1 MTSSNWTDSEIA
13 FLKEKYL
20 EMTIQEI
27 ADSLKKDFYSVK
39 HKIGSLSLSGK
50 NQKWTDE
57 DVKFLYDNVDM
68 PLKEMSEILGRSVDC
83 IKAKHQ
89 RIGLKKYNNYTVMY
103 KEIYHSWLMMK
114 ARCCDEKNKNYND
127 YGGRGITICDNWI
140 DDFTEF
146 CDWSLENGWQKG
158 LSIDRVDNNGN
169 YCPENCRWATK
180 GEQANNRRSNTFM
193 TAHGETKTLI
203 NWSRDDRC
211 KVSYNVLVRRFG
223 EAKLS
228 PEEMLSTPQV
238 EAKTLTAW
246 GETKTI
252 KEWLKDERCN
262 GTERTI
268 YKRIKKNTMTNEDII
283 SGGVK

>member
-57 DVKFLYDNVDM
+57 DVKFLYDNVEM

-83 IKAKHQ
+83 IKAKH
-89 RIGLKKYNNYTVMY
+89 RKIGLKKYNNYTVMY
-103 KEIYHSWLMMK
+103 KEIYAAWNGIK
-114 ARCCDEKNKNYND
+114 ARCYNPNTESYKN
-127 YGGRGITICDNWI
+127 YGGRGISMCDEWKESF
-140 DDFTEF
+140 DSF
-146 CDWSLENGWQKG
+146 CEWALENGWEKS
-158 LSIDRVDNNGN
+158 LSIERIDNDKW
-169 YCPENCRWATK
+169 YMPENCRWATRT
-180 GEQANNRRSNTFM
+180 EQANNRRSNTFM